1 MLTPLGTVP
10 DTETV
15 IEFTREEDNSSRTGE
30 QSRKSTSQGE
40 SGGSAARG
48 RHTRNH
54 SRIIAISGKERQEE
68 AKARYEGGKR
78 QQWRERER
86 ERERESSDDTRA
98 CRERGQRRQR
108 YIHRPAIALMAD
120 AKDEN
125 DDNDTRGEK
134 Q

>member
-54 SRIIAISGKERQEE
+54 SHIIAISGKERQEE
-68 AKARYEGGKR
+68 AKARHEGGKR
-78 QQWRERER
+78 QQWRERAATTHVHAGNED
-86 ERERESSDDTRA
+86 S
-98 CRERGQRRQR
+98 
-108 YIHRPAIALMAD
+108 
-120 AKDEN
+120 
-125 DDNDTRGEK
+125 DDNDTSIGRR
-134 Q
+134 

>member
-54 SRIIAISGKERQEE
+54 SHIIAISGKERQEE
-68 AKARYEGGKR
+68 AKARHEGGKR
-78 QQWRERER
+78 QQWRGRER
-86 ERERESSDDTRA
+86 EHSDDTRA

-125 DDNDTRGEK
+125 DDNGTRREK

>member
-48 RHTRNH
+48 RHTRDN

-68 AKARYEGGKR
+68 AKARHEGGKR

-86 ERERESSDDTRA
+86 ERAATTHVHAGNEDS
-98 CRERGQRRQR
+98 
-108 YIHRPAIALMAD
+108 
-120 AKDEN
+120 
-125 DDNDTRGEK
+125 DDNDTSIGRR
-134 Q
+134 